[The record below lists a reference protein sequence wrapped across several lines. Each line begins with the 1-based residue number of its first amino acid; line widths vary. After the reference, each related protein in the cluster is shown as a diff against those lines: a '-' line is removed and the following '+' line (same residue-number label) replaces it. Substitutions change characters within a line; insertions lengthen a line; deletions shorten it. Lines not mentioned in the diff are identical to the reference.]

1 MNYTIIT
8 SKLANKKRVSISD
21 SSIFKDDNSLHITYC
36 ENDTLDKFEA
46 DINLLVGKNTSFLY
60 TLNKRLIPLAISL
73 ISVFVIL
80 LAFLTIA
87 IYEDFLKK
95 IVLEMPTNFDLK
107 DYISLFFVVFLFFCL
122 LFMPKILDS
131 SGNEFRNLISSW
143 FNKEIRK
150 IKRLKFAYSNFDK
163 KIEIHL
169 YNFDLEDEKHWLWS
183 NFIEIILHKFINI
196 YFYVRSDKVEILEK
210 QLTNL
215 GISNVKVLKYSI
227 TDNNFDVDILLSK
240 KEQIFYSLLQLC
252 STNII
257 KNSDINRFIS
267 LEIFEYCGNNFNLY
281 KDKDSLS
288 FGFQSFISRSFDDFG
303 FLSQEKSLQIY
314 FTKNVKFKEL
324 NTQKKELS
332 QYLRNHLEDCIS
344 NFENPISLLILYY
357 YVKDLVLDEKRVI
370 KILEKFI
377 NSIKEKQQ
385 YELINDYWFDIAG
398 FMFDSHDINSFEES
412 TKSYYRKISILALND
427 LAFLFERNGY
437 FEQSILINQYLY
449 EINPNKYI
457 LNICSLYERMGN
469 FDLAYKY
476 LPKEFNIGK
485 NIKPSD
491 IEIKYYQRKSWIII
505 FQREN
510 RLKTEGIKALENLEN
525 LLFSHNEDNNPLW
538 LWHFYNI
545 KANLCE
551 WEEDYDEAIKFYL
564 KCLSIPALGAFEYG
578 ATFVNMA
585 ISYRLKY
592 LIEINKDNEIINKA
606 IKLGK
611 LGVILKESVGDRD
624 EMPIVLHNF
633 ALNILY
639 KILISYDEKQC
650 FEVLEVTNEAL
661 EILEETKSIKRLGM
675 VLIENYIARSL
686 LKLDYEDTILKLE
699 RNIVDFSKSEYK
711 QIKEIYNEFRKDAK
725 IDKIKFLE

>member
-1 MNYTIIT
+1 M
-8 SKLANKKRVSISD
+8 
-21 SSIFKDDNSLHITYC
+21 
-36 ENDTLDKFEA
+36 
-46 DINLLVGKNTSFLY
+46 
-60 TLNKRLIPLAISL
+60 
-73 ISVFVIL
+73 
-80 LAFLTIA
+80 
-87 IYEDFLKK
+87 
-95 IVLEMPTNFDLK
+95 
-107 DYISLFFVVFLFFCL
+107 
-122 LFMPKILDS
+122 
-131 SGNEFRNLISSW
+131 
-143 FNKEIRK
+143 
-150 IKRLKFAYSNFDK
+150 
-163 KIEIHL
+163 
-169 YNFDLEDEKHWLWS
+169 
-183 NFIEIILHKFINI
+183 
-196 YFYVRSDKVEILEK
+196 
-210 QLTNL
+210 
-215 GISNVKVLKYSI
+215 
-227 TDNNFDVDILLSK
+227 
-240 KEQIFYSLLQLC
+240 
-252 STNII
+252 
-257 KNSDINRFIS
+257 
-267 LEIFEYCGNNFNLY
+267 
-281 KDKDSLS
+281 
-288 FGFQSFISRSFDDFG
+288 
-303 FLSQEKSLQIY
+303 
-314 FTKNVKFKEL
+314 
-324 NTQKKELS
+324 
-332 QYLRNHLEDCIS
+332 
-344 NFENPISLLILYY
+344 
-357 YVKDLVLDEKRVI
+357 VLDEKRVI

-510 RLKTEGIKALENLEN
+510 RLKAEGIKGLENLEN

-551 WEEDYDEAIKFYL
+551 WEENYDEAINFYL

-592 LIEINKDNEIINKA
+592 LIEINKDDEIINKA